1 MLSQSIKHS
10 TLRKPDNAESDD
22 CGDNSEIC
30 PHEMIIHGWIAL
42 PWKVAGAPPHAGR
55 AVLAER
61 RRLKIRFSTIAPFA
75 IMLRPDSSC
84 RGDLPIGIA
93 LDPHVRSISR
103 FVSARQLDLV
113 YDRDSL
119 QRRQTGGMKE
129 LAQPSLQSCSSC
141 RREGSLPRFPA
152 YPERRDA

>member
-1 MLSQSIKHS
+1 MPTRDDHPWLDCVAMESSRCPTPCRPSS
-10 TLRKPDNAESDD
+10 TSRTPT
-22 CGDNSEIC
+22 I
-30 PHEMIIHGWIAL
+30 
-42 PWKVAGAPPHAGR
+42 
-55 AVLAER
+55 
-61 RRLKIRFSTIAPFA
+61 KIRFSTIAPFA

-129 LAQPSLQSCSSC
+129 LAQPSLQSCSTPA
-141 RREGSLPRFPA
+141 RKPRTECCCHLVAVMIAAIVAPA
-152 YPERRDA
+152 GARSDFKVTVATLRSNP